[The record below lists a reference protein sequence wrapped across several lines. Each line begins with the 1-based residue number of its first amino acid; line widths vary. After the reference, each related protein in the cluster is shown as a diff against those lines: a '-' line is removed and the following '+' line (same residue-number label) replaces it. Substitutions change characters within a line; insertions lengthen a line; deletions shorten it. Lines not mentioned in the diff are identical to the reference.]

1 MHKAI
6 TKHFKKYH
14 IFGFTGTPI
23 FALNAGTGKNPELRT
38 TQQAFGDKLHTY
50 TIVNAILFTN
60 NYREARRVSGVKQ
73 SIGSAYLGSV
83 RTMLTSGVVLVLV
96 TAILGIGCTGIVGQ
110 ICLVISQGCGIAL
123 LLVMFILPALLAVL
137 DKLIMGKKPAAP
149 ANKGEEVTT
158 YHI

>member
-1 MHKAI
+1 MLLIQCAFCLTMGLNSLLGSDIYYLALIVVQAI
-6 TKHFKKYH
+6 LM
-14 IFGFTGTPI
+14 G
-23 FALNAGTGKNPELRT
+23 A
-38 TQQAFGDKLHTY
+38 
-50 TIVNAILFTN
+50 TIDYAILFTN

-137 DKLIMGKKPAAP
+137 DKFIMGKKPAAP